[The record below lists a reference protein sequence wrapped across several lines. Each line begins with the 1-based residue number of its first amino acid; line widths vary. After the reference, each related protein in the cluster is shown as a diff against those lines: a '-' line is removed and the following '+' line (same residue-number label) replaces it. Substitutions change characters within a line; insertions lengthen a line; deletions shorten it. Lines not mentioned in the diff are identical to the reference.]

1 MTDSNVYDNR
11 ELSWLKFNQRVL
23 EEAQDVNV
31 PLFERMRFI
40 SIFTSNLD
48 EFFMVRVGS
57 LYDQDLVEP
66 KKCENKTG
74 MTAARQL
81 KEIARRVR
89 DLLYVKDCAFSEV
102 TAKLSEYAEL
112 KKPADL
118 KGDDKLFLRL
128 YFEREI
134 LPLLSPSII
143 DKNHPFPF
151 LKNRAIY
158 IGTLLRS
165 KNEEKKKQLVG
176 IMSADCDKDFPRV
189 IFLPGEKLR
198 YVLAED
204 VILHYIDML
213 FPNFYVENRCIM
225 RVTRNADIDA
235 NEALYDHD
243 MDFRNVMEELCR
255 KRKKLMP
262 VRAEF
267 SYDASPELVKRML
280 EYLELSDSFSFM
292 QSCPLDFGFMSALEE
307 KLESRKELF
316 YYHVSPQNSIM
327 VNPYESMFT
336 QLSQHD
342 ILLSYPYNKFKNF
355 LRLLDEAAD
364 DPYVSSIKITLY
376 RVARN
381 SEIVSALIRAAE
393 NGKQVMALVE
403 LRARFDEEN
412 NIGWS
417 KKMEEAGVKII
428 YGLDA
433 LKVHSMLLLI
443 TRKQGSNIR
452 YYTQIGTGN
461 YNEKTSR
468 LYTDLTLM
476 TSDKDIGADASTVFN
491 ALSLGATVESS
502 TTLLVAPKCL
512 KSRIVEMIDNEITYG
527 NNGYIGLKMN
537 SLTDKDIIDKLIEAS
552 CHGVKIELVIRG
564 ICCLIAGVPGYTEN
578 ISVISIVGRFLEHS
592 RIYIFGKGERR
603 KVYISSADFMTRNTE
618 RRVEVAVPLRDKVI
632 SDKVVDIFDTMLK
645 DNVKA
650 RVQGSDGIYRHKKPM
665 PGDERIEVHKLF
677 YDRAYDEA
685 EQAQKLYK
693 EPKKSLFARIRARL
707 QSK

>member
-1 MTDSNVYDNR
+1 
-11 ELSWLKFNQRVL
+11 
-23 EEAQDVNV
+23 
-31 PLFERMRFI
+31 
-40 SIFTSNLD
+40 
-48 EFFMVRVGS
+48 
-57 LYDQDLVEP
+57 
-66 KKCENKTG
+66 
-74 MTAARQL
+74 
-81 KEIARRVR
+81 
-89 DLLYVKDCAFSEV
+89 
-102 TAKLSEYAEL
+102 
-112 KKPADL
+112 
-118 KGDDKLFLRL
+118 
-128 YFEREI
+128 
-134 LPLLSPSII
+134 
-143 DKNHPFPF
+143 
-151 LKNRAIY
+151 
-158 IGTLLRS
+158 
-165 KNEEKKKQLVG
+165 
-176 IMSADCDKDFPRV
+176 
-189 IFLPGEKLR
+189 
-198 YVLAED
+198 
-204 VILHYIDML
+204 
-213 FPNFYVENRCIM
+213 
-225 RVTRNADIDA
+225 
-235 NEALYDHD
+235 
-243 MDFRNVMEELCR
+243 
-255 KRKKLMP
+255 
-262 VRAEF
+262 
-267 SYDASPELVKRML
+267 
-280 EYLELSDSFSFM
+280 
-292 QSCPLDFGFMSALEE
+292 
-307 KLESRKELF
+307 
-316 YYHVSPQNSIM
+316 
-327 VNPYESMFT
+327 
-336 QLSQHD
+336 
-342 ILLSYPYNKFKNF
+342 
-355 LRLLDEAAD
+355 
-364 DPYVSSIKITLY
+364 
-376 RVARN
+376 
-381 SEIVSALIRAAE
+381 
-393 NGKQVMALVE
+393 
-403 LRARFDEEN
+403 
-412 NIGWS
+412 
-417 KKMEEAGVKII
+417 MEEAGVKII

-433 LKVHSMLLLI
+433 LKVHSKLLLI

-693 EPKKSLFARIRARL
+693 EPRKSLFARIRARL

>member
-23 EEAQDVNV
+23 EEAQDINV

-57 LYDQDLVEP
+57 LYDQDLVDP
-66 KKCENKTG
+66 QKCENKTG
-74 MTAARQL
+74 MNAARQL
-81 KEIARRVR
+81 KEIARRVK
-89 DLLYVKDCAFSEV
+89 DLLYIKDCAFSEV
-102 TAKLSEYAEL
+102 SAKLSEYAEL

-158 IGTLLRS
+158 IGTLLKS

-176 IMSADCDKDFPRV
+176 ILSAECDRDFPRV
-189 IFLPGEKLR
+189 IFLPGQNLR

-204 VILHYIDML
+204 VILHYIDTL
-213 FPNFYVENRCIM
+213 FPNFFVENRCIM
-225 RVTRNADIDA
+225 RVTRNADIDV

-280 EYLELSDSFSFM
+280 DYLELSDSFSFM
-292 QSCPLDFGFMSALEE
+292 QSCPLDFGF
-307 KLESRKELF
+307 KLENRSELF
-316 YYHVSPQNSIM
+316 YNQVSPQNSIM
-327 VNPYESMFT
+327 VNPYESMFS

-433 LKVHSMLLLI
+433 LKVHSKLLLI

-491 ALSLGATVESS
+491 ALSLGTTVESS

-527 NNGYIGLKMN
+527 TDGYIGLKMN

-552 CHGVKIELVIRG
+552 CQGVKIELIIRG

-603 KVYISSADFMTRNTE
+603 KVYISSADFMTRNTL
-618 RRVEVAVPLRDKVI
+618 RRVEVAAPVYDEEI
-632 SDKVVDIFDTMLK
+632 
-645 DNVKA
+645 KA
-650 RVQGSDGIYRHKKPM
+650 RLLRMFHIMLQDNQQARQEDGEGIYRILPT
-665 PGDERIEVHKLF
+665 DEEPLDSQEYF
-677 YDRAYDEA
+677 YAEAYEIA
-685 EQAQKLYK
+685 ENL
-693 EPKKSLFARIRARL
+693 
-707 QSK
+707 

>member
-11 ELSWLKFNQRVL
+11 ELSWLKFNRRVL
-23 EEAQDVNV
+23 EEAQDVSV

-81 KEIARRVR
+81 NEIARRVK
-89 DLLYVKDCAFSEV
+89 DLLYIKDCAFNEV
-102 TAKLSEYAEL
+102 MSKMSEYAEL

-118 KGDDKLFLRL
+118 KGDDKLILRL

-134 LPLLSPSII
+134 FPLLSPSII

-165 KNEEKKKQLVG
+165 KNDEKKKQLVG
-176 IMSADCDKDFPRV
+176 IMSAECDKDFPRV

-280 EYLELSDSFSFM
+280 GYLELSDSFSYM

-307 KLESRKELF
+307 KLESRSELF
-316 YYHVSPQNSIM
+316 YYHVAPQNSIM
-327 VNPYESMFT
+327 VNPYESMFS
-336 QLSQHD
+336 QLSRHD

-355 LRLLDEAAD
+355 LRLLEEAAD
-364 DPYVSSIKITLY
+364 DPCVQRLLY
-376 RVARN
+376 RRG
-381 SEIVSALIRAAE
+381 R
-393 NGKQVMALVE
+393 
-403 LRARFDEEN
+403 RCCYR
-412 NIGWS
+412 
-417 KKMEEAGVKII
+417 
-428 YGLDA
+428 
-433 LKVHSMLLLI
+433 
-443 TRKQGSNIR
+443 
-452 YYTQIGTGN
+452 
-461 YNEKTSR
+461 SR
-468 LYTDLTLM
+468 L
-476 TSDKDIGADASTVFN
+476 
-491 ALSLGATVESS
+491 
-502 TTLLVAPKCL
+502 
-512 KSRIVEMIDNEITYG
+512 
-527 NNGYIGLKMN
+527 
-537 SLTDKDIIDKLIEAS
+537 
-552 CHGVKIELVIRG
+552 
-564 ICCLIAGVPGYTEN
+564 
-578 ISVISIVGRFLEHS
+578 
-592 RIYIFGKGERR
+592 RR
-603 KVYISSADFMTRNTE
+603 T
-618 RRVEVAVPLRDKVI
+618 
-632 SDKVVDIFDTMLK
+632 
-645 DNVKA
+645 
-650 RVQGSDGIYRHKKPM
+650 Q
-665 PGDERIEVHKLF
+665 
-677 YDRAYDEA
+677 
-685 EQAQKLYK
+685 
-693 EPKKSLFARIRARL
+693 
-707 QSK
+707 

>member
-1 MTDSNVYDNR
+1 
-11 ELSWLKFNQRVL
+11 
-23 EEAQDVNV
+23 
-31 PLFERMRFI
+31 
-40 SIFTSNLD
+40 
-48 EFFMVRVGS
+48 
-57 LYDQDLVEP
+57 
-66 KKCENKTG
+66 
-74 MTAARQL
+74 
-81 KEIARRVR
+81 
-89 DLLYVKDCAFSEV
+89 
-102 TAKLSEYAEL
+102 
-112 KKPADL
+112 
-118 KGDDKLFLRL
+118 
-128 YFEREI
+128 
-134 LPLLSPSII
+134 
-143 DKNHPFPF
+143 
-151 LKNRAIY
+151 
-158 IGTLLRS
+158 
-165 KNEEKKKQLVG
+165 
-176 IMSADCDKDFPRV
+176 
-189 IFLPGEKLR
+189 
-198 YVLAED
+198 
-204 VILHYIDML
+204 
-213 FPNFYVENRCIM
+213 
-225 RVTRNADIDA
+225 
-235 NEALYDHD
+235 
-243 MDFRNVMEELCR
+243 
-255 KRKKLMP
+255 
-262 VRAEF
+262 
-267 SYDASPELVKRML
+267 
-280 EYLELSDSFSFM
+280 
-292 QSCPLDFGFMSALEE
+292 
-307 KLESRKELF
+307 
-316 YYHVSPQNSIM
+316 
-327 VNPYESMFT
+327 
-336 QLSQHD
+336 
-342 ILLSYPYNKFKNF
+342 
-355 LRLLDEAAD
+355 
-364 DPYVSSIKITLY
+364 
-376 RVARN
+376 
-381 SEIVSALIRAAE
+381 
-393 NGKQVMALVE
+393 MALVE

-433 LKVHSMLLLI
+433 LKVHSKLLLI

-650 RVQGSDGIYRHKKPM
+650 RVQGSDGIYRHKNLCPAMNASRCISCSTTVPTMKPN
-665 PGDERIEVHKLF
+665 RLRSFI
-677 YDRAYDEA
+677 
-685 EQAQKLYK
+685 
-693 EPKKSLFARIRARL
+693 KSLKNHSL
-707 QSK
+707 QESVQDCKVNNR